1 VTVIAEDSIVYR
13 LIGACGRT
21 LFCTYEMFIRL
32 ASSNMTFYEA
42 QQFPWSAE
50 LEANWRAIRAELED
64 VLRRADAIP
73 EFKTLSKDQARITH
87 GNAWRTFFFYAYGQ
101 RVDDNCMRCP
111 ETVRLV
117 EKIPG
122 MTTAMFSIFTPGTY
136 LTAHRG
142 PFKGVL
148 RYHLGLR
155 IPSDA
160 SACGIRVG
168 EKTRSWHEGV
178 SLIFDDT
185 HEHEAWNR
193 SQEDRVVLFVDFIRP
208 LPFPLSVLNRGMIRL
223 IASSPL
229 IQNLMRRINALNR
242 RVADVEFPPP
252 STNVN

>member
-1 VTVIAEDSIVYR
+1 VAVIAEGSIVYR
-13 LIGACGRT
+13 LIGACGRA
-21 LFCTYEMFIRL
+21 FIRAYEL
-32 ASSNMTFYEA
+32 LIRLVSSNMTFYEA
-42 QQFPWSAE
+42 RQFPWSAE
-50 LEANWRAIRAELED
+50 LEANCRTIRAELED
-64 VLRRADAIP
+64 VLRRSDAIP
-73 EFKTLSKDQARITH
+73 EFKTLSKDQALITR
-87 GNAWRTFFFYAYGQ
+87 GNAWRTFFFYAYGR

-136 LTAHRG
+136 LTPHRG

-155 IPSDA
+155 IPSNA
-160 SACGIRVG
+160 GACGIRVG
-168 EKTRSWHEGV
+168 DKTRNWREGE
-178 SLIFDDT
+178 SLVFDDT

-193 SQEDRVVLFVDFIRP
+193 SQGDRVVLFFDFIRP
-208 LPFPLSVLNRGMIRL
+208 LPFPLSVLNREMIRL

-242 RVADVEFPPP
+242 RVADVEFPSQ